1 MVGTGL
7 ILLGAAARL
16 VLAPGEAEFSWEPAE
31 SDSSG
36 RVSPSLE
43 EVRRA
48 VSAGLDRRAVAERPL
63 LANERVDPNAAPA
76 EELERLPGIGP
87 AKAFAIVDD
96 REIHGPYVTLE
107 DLRRVP
113 GIGPA
118 VLERIASH
126 VTLRPSRVGRSQ
138 GRGRAGTRSGP
149 VDVNTAGI
157 VPLAGLPGI
166 GTARAES
173 IVAYRAR
180 NGRFSS
186 VQELL
191 EVPGIGAGVLRGL
204 QGLVEVR

>member
-1 MVGTGL
+1 MIGTGL

-16 VLAPGEAEFSWEPAE
+16 VLAPAEAEFSWEPAE

-36 RVSPSLE
+36 GLTPSLE
-43 EVRRA
+43 QVRRA
-48 VSAGLDRRAVAERPL
+48 VSAGLARRAVAERPL
-63 LANERVDPNAAPA
+63 RTNERVDPNAAPA

-87 AKAFAIVDD
+87 AKALAIVDD
-96 REIHGPYVTLE
+96 RESRGPYVTLE

-113 GIGPA
+113 GIGPV
-118 VLERIASH
+118 VLERIAPH
-126 VTLRPSRVGRSQ
+126 
-138 GRGRAGTRSGP
+138 AAGP

-157 VPLAGLPGI
+157 LRLAGLPGI

-173 IVAYRAR
+173 IVAYRTR
-180 NGRFSS
+180 NGRFGS

-191 EVPGIGAGVLRGL
+191 KVPGIGAGVLRGL

>member
-31 SDSSG
+31 RDSSE
-36 RVSPSLE
+36 RVPTSLE

-48 VSAGLDRRAVAERPL
+48 VSVGLARRAVAERPL
-63 LANERVDPNAAPA
+63 QANERVDPNAAPA

-118 VLERIASH
+118 VLERISPH
-126 VTLRPSRVGRSQ
+126 ITLRPSRVGRRH
-138 GRGRAGTRSGP
+138 GRGRAGARSGP
-149 VDVNTAGI
+149 VDLNTAGI
-157 VPLAGLPGI
+157 VRLAGLPGI

-180 NGRFSS
+180 NGRFGS

-191 EVPGIGAGVLRGL
+191 EVPGIGEGILRGL

>member
-1 MVGTGL
+1 
-7 ILLGAAARL
+7 
-16 VLAPGEAEFSWEPAE
+16 
-31 SDSSG
+31 
-36 RVSPSLE
+36 
-43 EVRRA
+43 
-48 VSAGLDRRAVAERPL
+48 
-63 LANERVDPNAAPA
+63 VDPNAAPA

-118 VLERIASH
+118 VLERISPH
-126 VTLRPSRVGRSQ
+126 ITLRPSRVGRRH
-138 GRGRAGTRSGP
+138 GRGRAGARSGP
-149 VDVNTAGI
+149 VDLNTAGI
-157 VPLAGLPGI
+157 VRLAGLPGI

-180 NGRFSS
+180 NGRFRS

-191 EVPGIGAGVLRGL
+191 DIPGIGEGILRGL